1 MCRLTNGLRVQSGFC
16 RCVLPYLYGK
26 EESIMLKYIAKM
38 PCRFCGNPF
47 EIGDTIPTDLIEPS
61 RIHALTREGVIA
73 QIEIDDKPSEDEAP
87 AEAAAEPEKVTSE
100 EKPVGRKKG
109 AK

>member
-1 MCRLTNGLRVQSGFC
+1 
-16 RCVLPYLYGK
+16 
-26 EESIMLKYIAKM
+26 MLKYIAKM

-61 RIHALTREGVIA
+61 RIHALIREGVIV
-73 QIEIDDKPSEDEAP
+73 QIEIDDKPGEDEAP
-87 AEAAAEPEKVTSE
+87 VEAAAEPEKVTTE